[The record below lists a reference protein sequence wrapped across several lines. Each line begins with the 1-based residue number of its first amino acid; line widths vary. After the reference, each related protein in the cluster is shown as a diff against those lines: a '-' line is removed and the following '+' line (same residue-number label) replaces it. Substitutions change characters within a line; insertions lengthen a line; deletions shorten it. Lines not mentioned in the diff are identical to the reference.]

1 MSAWTRWRSPE
12 DQELCPEPTPHPGQP
27 LPVAERRG
35 WALSTTVGDHGLVG
49 SPVVDTVWHTGFSEG
64 GGESHGPKPQL
75 VSLVKLG
82 DRPVWTLPTQ
92 P

>member
-1 MSAWTRWRSPE
+1 M
-12 DQELCPEPTPHPGQP
+12 
-27 LPVAERRG
+27 
-35 WALSTTVGDHGLVG
+35 HGLVG
-49 SPVVDTVWHTGFSEG
+49 SPVVDTVWQTGFSEG